1 VANGGKS
8 TAGAAFCV
16 TLVALIVEG
25 QRLHR
30 EDGPPVV
37 VVAALLR
44 CCLRGGILAVTRKL
58 AKQYKIQ

>member
-1 VANGGKS
+1 MVWPMAVNQLLGQHS
-8 TAGAAFCV
+8 V
-16 TLVALIVEG
+16 SLWIVEG
-25 QRLHR
+25 RRLRR

-37 VVAALLR
+37 VVAALLH